1 MVGFALLRAAS
12 RQRHL
17 GSLRSP
23 LAAAAASVAADSWRW
38 AGGGPAAAGASSAG
52 APLPGLAGPGA
63 GGARGAPFPP
73 STLRLRCCG
82 GGGRRASVAGRSS
95 AVSPPLGGVRG
106 HTSAP
111 PPPGTPTVSL
121 TIVERDGTRRVL
133 DVPVGTS
140 VLSVAHSNDI
150 DLEGACE
157 GSLACSTC
165 HVYVDEDTF
174 AGLPEACDDE
184 LDMLDLAFGLRENSR
199 LGCQVLCEEATDGM
213 VVTLPA
219 ATRNMAVDGYVPKP
233 H

>member
-1 MVGFALLRAAS
+1 MVGSALLRAAS
-12 RQRHL
+12 RQRHI
-17 GSLRSP
+17 GSLRSTFLGAP
-23 LAAAAASVAADSWRW
+23 APVVAGSWRR
-38 AGGGPAAAGASSAG
+38 AGGGPAAAGASPPW
-52 APLPGLAGPGA
+52 APPPGLAGHSV
-63 GGARGAPFPP
+63 GGTRSSPCLPFPR
-73 STLRLRCCG
+73 RLRCCG
-82 GGGRRASVAGRSS
+82 GALRGSS
-95 AVSPPLGGVRG
+95 AVGRSATLTPPLGGTRS

-121 TIVERDGTRRVL
+121 TIVERDGTRRCL

-165 HVYVDEDTF
+165 HVYVDEATF

>member
-1 MVGFALLRAAS
+1 MVVSALLRAAS
-12 RQRHL
+12 RQRYVS
-17 GSLRSP
+17 SLRSP
-23 LAAAAASVAADSWRW
+23 LFGASVPVALGSWRQAGSWPAAASASS
-38 AGGGPAAAGASSAG
+38 PAAL
-52 APLPGLAGPGA
+52 PPGLTGHGA
-63 GGARGAPFPP
+63 GGTRGAPSPT
-73 STLRLRCCG
+73 SSLRLRCCG
-82 GGGRRASVAGRSS
+82 GAARRSSVVGRSES
-95 AVSPPLGGVRG
+95 LTPPLGGARG

-121 TIVERDGTRRVL
+121 TIVERDGTRRCL

-165 HVYVDEDTF
+165 HVYVDDATF

>member
-1 MVGFALLRAAS
+1 M
-12 RQRHL
+12 
-17 GSLRSP
+17 
-23 LAAAAASVAADSWRW
+23 
-38 AGGGPAAAGASSAG
+38 
-52 APLPGLAGPGA
+52 
-63 GGARGAPFPP
+63 
-73 STLRLRCCG
+73 
-82 GGGRRASVAGRSS
+82 
-95 AVSPPLGGVRG
+95 RG